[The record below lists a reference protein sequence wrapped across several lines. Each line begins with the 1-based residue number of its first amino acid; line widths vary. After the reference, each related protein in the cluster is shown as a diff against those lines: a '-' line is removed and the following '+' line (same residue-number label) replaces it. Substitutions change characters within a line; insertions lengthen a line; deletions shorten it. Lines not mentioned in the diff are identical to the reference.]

1 MGRSMAN
8 SDQSEM
14 HKRLKRVETDV
25 GEIKG
30 ALVHISHILV
40 DHGDRLDTL
49 THRLDTVTGR
59 LDNVTNRLD
68 TLTERV
74 DSFQEAVTQ
83 RLDRLIEVTLRARTA
98 DTERFADV
106 ERRLARLEERV
117 GI

>member
-30 ALVHISHILV
+30 AVVHISHILV

-49 THRLDTVTGR
+49 THR

-83 RLDRLIEVTLRARTA
+83 RLDRLIEVTLRGRTA

-106 ERRLARLEERV
+106 ERRLARLEGRV

>member
-1 MGRSMAN
+1 MAN
-8 SDQSEM
+8 SDQPEM

-40 DHGDRLDTL
+40 DHGDRLD
-49 THRLDTVTGR
+49 
-59 LDNVTNRLD
+59 NVTNRLD

-83 RLDRLIEVTLRARTA
+83 RLDRLIDVTLRARTA

>member
-1 MGRSMAN
+1 MGLSMAN
-8 SDQSEM
+8 SDQPEM

-40 DHGDRLDTL
+40 DHGDRLD
-49 THRLDTVTGR
+49 
-59 LDNVTNRLD
+59 NVTNRLD

-83 RLDRLIEVTLRARTA
+83 RLDRLIDVTLRARTA